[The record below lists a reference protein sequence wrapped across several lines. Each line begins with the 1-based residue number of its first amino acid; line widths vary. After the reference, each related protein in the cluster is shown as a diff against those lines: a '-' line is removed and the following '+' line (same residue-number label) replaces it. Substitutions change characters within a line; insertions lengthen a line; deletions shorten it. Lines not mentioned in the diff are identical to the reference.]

1 MKKCLKVEKIN
12 NLDLNKN
19 EKDERVDL
27 DDWYW
32 NISTSNKQ
40 VSTYNSLKYFGS
52 EETTSMEKEFSI
64 LNFISLLIFVKVNKT
79 QKYVWINLLS
89 IILFSKVSKYIIKC
103 KCKKI
108 LGYLNWIY
116 EYNVVSAVSLE
127 IGE

>member
-52 EETTSMEKEFSI
+52 AETTSMEKEVSI
-64 LNFISLLIFVKVNKT
+64 SNFISLIIFVKVNKT

-89 IILFSKVSKYIIKC
+89 IIFVLKDV
-103 KCKKI
+103 KI
-108 LGYLNWIY
+108 HHQVQI
-116 EYNVVSAVSLE
+116 
-127 IGE
+127 

>member
-1 MKKCLKVEKIN
+1 MKKSLKVEKIN

-52 EETTSMEKEFSI
+52 EETTSMEKEVSI
-64 LNFISLLIFVKVNKT
+64 SNFISLLILWK
-79 QKYVWINLLS
+79 WIKHKNMFELTFYPLF
-89 IILFSKVSKYIIKC
+89 LFSKMLKYIIKC
-103 KCKKI
+103 KYKKY
-108 LGYLNWIY
+108 LGI
-116 EYNVVSAVSLE
+116 
-127 IGE
+127 